1 MLSSNAS
8 PLLFYSSIDAQHLT
22 KVDILNATVVI
33 IVVNIVINTAR
44 HIKTASRHQ
53 GASKKRRSRISQSFL
68 SYDMWQNVWVV
79 FNWCIFHTLA
89 IQYTHDWA
97 IEVQG
102 GHAEADLVAKDTG
115 CVNQGKTNS
124 F

>member
-1 MLSSNAS
+1 
-8 PLLFYSSIDAQHLT
+8 
-22 KVDILNATVVI
+22 
-33 IVVNIVINTAR
+33 
-44 HIKTASRHQ
+44 
-53 GASKKRRSRISQSFL
+53 
-68 SYDMWQNVWVV
+68 MWQNVWVV

-97 IEVQG
+97 IEVEG
-102 GHAEADLVAKDTG
+102 GHTEADLVAKDTG

>member
-1 MLSSNAS
+1 MLSSNVS

-33 IVVNIVINTAR
+33 IVANIVINTAR
-44 HIKTASRHQ
+44 RIKTTSRHQ